1 MKNFNQLKKM
11 HRGLR
16 DTYEESFS
24 IRIHRSLSWL
34 NRAEQED
41 KDIDAKFIFIWISLN
56 SAYSIHLDSYKNHG
70 DHTLP
75 MTEDTKGI
83 FERRVSEGGQYV
95 FASPLGKLKPMTA
108 SKTFT
113 RVSEEVGFV
122 FTAHDL
128 RRTVATV
135 AADRGYDINSIGAVL
150 NHSRQG
156 VTEGYIQR
164 TQPRLKQ
171 ILQDIE
177 AGLF

>member
-1 MKNFNQLKKM
+1 MAEWIKDKIQT
-11 HRGLR
+11 GL
-16 DTYEESFS
+16 
-24 IRIHRSLSWL
+24 
-34 NRAEQED
+34 
-41 KDIDAKFIFIWISLN
+41 
-56 SAYSIHLDSYKNHG
+56 YK
-70 DHTLP
+70 
-75 MTEDTKGI
+75 
-83 FERRVSEGGQYV
+83 RVSEGGQYV
-95 FASPLGKLKPMTA
+95 FASPLGRLKPMTA
-108 SKTFT
+108 SKTFQ

-135 AADRGYDINSIGAVL
+135 AAERGCDINSIGAVL

-164 TQPRLKQ
+164 TQPRLKK